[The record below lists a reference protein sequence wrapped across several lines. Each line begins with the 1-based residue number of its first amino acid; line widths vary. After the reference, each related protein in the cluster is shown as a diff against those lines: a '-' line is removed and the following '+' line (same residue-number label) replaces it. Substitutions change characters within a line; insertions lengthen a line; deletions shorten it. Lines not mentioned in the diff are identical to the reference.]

1 MIISKTPFR
10 ISFFG
15 GGTDYPGWYNH
26 HQGKVIS
33 VTIDK
38 YSYVMVKY
46 LPELFD
52 YNYRIRYYET
62 ERVKNT
68 SDISHPTVKNFL
80 KFSHNKNRLDI
91 LYFSDLV
98 AMSGI
103 GSSSAFTV
111 GLINSYY
118 NFFKKKIDKYQI
130 FKLAIHVE
138 QNLNK
143 ESVGSQDQ
151 VSCAIG
157 GFNSINFF
165 KKDISI
171 LNLNKFSDNIK
182 KIENS
187 MLFFY
192 VGKRKSTSLIGS
204 RDLLGR
210 LKKKENLLS
219 LNRIYETANEA
230 EKLIKSKNFSEKEFG
245 ELLHVSW
252 IYKKESS
259 SKITTDKIDE
269 IYNIAKN
276 NGAYGGK
283 LLGSGGGGFMI
294 LLANPHL
301 HKKIMNKLKQVSFVD
316 INFIKS
322 GSEIAYNLA

>member
-15 GGTDYPGWYNH
+15 GGTDYPGWHNH

-33 VTIDK
+33 ATIDK

-46 LPELFD
+46 LPELFN

-62 ERVKNT
+62 ERVKNI

-80 KFSHNKNRLDI
+80 KFSHDKNKLDI

-103 GSSSAFTV
+103 GSSSAFTI

-138 QNLNK
+138 QNLNQ

-187 MLFFY
+187 ILFFY

-204 RDLLGR
+204 RDLLSR
-210 LKKKENLLS
+210 LKKKENLLA
-219 LNRIYETANEA
+219 LNRIYEIANEA

-294 LLANPHL
+294 LLANRHL
-301 HKKIMNKLKQVSFVD
+301 HKNIKNKLKQVSFVD